1 MVWGMY
7 FAIYMK
13 LLNSRKV
20 FVGDWNAVFDPKIDR
35 GGGLAG
41 TLALKCK
48 ILSQN
53 YKQARSCQ

>member
-1 MVWGMY
+1 MVWVMY

-20 FVGDWNAVFDPKIDR
+20 LVGDWNAVFDPKIDR
-35 GGGLAG
+35 GGRPAG
-41 TLALKCK
+41 TPALRHK

-53 YKQARSCQ
+53 YRQARF

>member
-1 MVWGMY
+1 
-7 FAIYMK
+7 MK

-20 FVGDWNAVFDPKIDR
+20 LMGDWNAVFDLKIDW
-35 GGGLAG
+35 GGGWGLAG

-53 YKQARSCQ
+53 YTHCELC